1 MGSEQTVTAP
11 CLLVIWRDS
20 VFQVAKAQANEEARQ
35 AAQDMIDAAQEEREK
50 AVAATAKE
58 RQNLEK
64 LLESIKEELVYWQ
77 GHAARTEAA
86 HAALQRDVIAMARIL
101 PDDLSSMKLAVEG
114 KLTRT
119 LIERATDG
127 MEDIVALDDEWLP
140 PLEEDVSGGVS
151 AKEGAQKRDKEPV
164 TP

>member
-1 MGSEQTVTAP
+1 MIAS
-11 CLLVIWRDS
+11 DS

-64 LLESIKEELVYWQ
+64 LLESIKEELAYWQ
-77 GHAARTEAA
+77 RHAARTEAA

-101 PDDLSSMKLAVEG
+101 PDDLSSMKLAVEC

-140 PLEEDVSGGVS
+140 PLEDVVSGG
-151 AKEGAQKRDKEPV
+151 AFANGGAQKRDKEPV